1 MLTQF
6 KKPLITIGITLSTG
20 ISFMAISAPAY
31 SINLVN
37 LNTFNSIGDV
47 TSNNTVIY
55 SGSLNTVETS
65 GGTDSLE
72 DFLGIDPTNFSNAIL
87 DNTYG
92 SAIKSTFSNI
102 NSGDVFSF
110 QWQFNQNNQDQAFVA
125 IANNIQALTGNNGTY
140 SYTFTSPG
148 SYNIGIGVV
157 DVGDSTG
164 QSTLTL
170 SDANIQAVPWE
181 TDALPVLS
189 STVLFGLGVW
199 AKRKCTSSFRSP
211 TSSKSWG
218 SKG

>member
-6 KKPLITIGITLSTG
+6 KNPLITIGITLSTG
-20 ISFMAISAPAY
+20 ISSMAISAPAY

-47 TSNNTVIY
+47 ISNNTVIS
-55 SGSLNTVETS
+55 SGSPNTVEIS
-65 GGTDSLE
+65 GGTGTLE
-72 DFLGIDPTNFSNAIL
+72 DFLGIDPTNFSTVIP
-87 DNTYG
+87 DNTFG

-110 QWQFNQNNQDQAFVA
+110 QWQFNQDNQDQAFVA

-157 DVGDSTG
+157 DVNDTTG

-170 SDANIQAVPWE
+170 SNAQIQAVPWE
-181 TDALPVLS
+181 TDTLPILG
-189 STVLFGLGVW
+189 STILFGIGVW
-199 AKRKCTSSFRSP
+199 AKRKYTGN
-211 TSSKSWG
+211 SKS
-218 SKG
+218 